1 MIKFLRK
8 KLTKL
13 GENVDKQE
21 VFNASI
27 SEMIKKLEIEEN
39 SDYEEIDNKKE
50 DDSNREVNNK
60 DDLIK
65 KGSPNLMKI
74 KKWQ

>member
-13 GENVDKQE
+13 KKNVDKQE

-39 SDYEEIDNKKE
+39 SDYEEIDNKK

-60 DDLIK
+60 DDSDQK
-65 KGSPNLMKI
+65 KSPNLMKI

>member
-1 MIKFLRK
+1 
-8 KLTKL
+8 
-13 GENVDKQE
+13 
-21 VFNASI
+21 
-27 SEMIKKLEIEEN
+27 MIKKLEIEEN
-39 SDYEEIDNKKE
+39 SDYEEIDNKE

-60 DDLIK
+60 DDSDQ